1 MDWDVVELSA
11 LFRDIRERFAGPD
24 AEKMVWAFERA
35 LDAARIDDHLL
46 DYLLVAVVCLAAHAQ
61 HETPRT
67 VLEQVFRRS
76 VSDDEWRDR
85 YAPLLGPH
93 AV

>member
-1 MDWDVVELSA
+1 MDWDALELSV
-11 LFRDIRERFAGPD
+11 LFEDIRDRFGGPD

-35 LDAARIDDHLL
+35 LETARIDEHLL
-46 DYLLVAVVCLAAHAQ
+46 DYLHVAVVCLVAHSRN
-61 HETPRT
+61 ETPRT

-85 YAPLLGPH
+85 YARLLG
-93 AV
+93 

>member
-1 MDWDVVELSA
+1 VDWDAIDLSA
-11 LFRDIRERFAGPD
+11 LIGDIRHRFLGPD

-35 LDAARIDDHLL
+35 LATARIDEHLL
-46 DYLLVAVVCLAAHAQ
+46 DYLLVAVVCLVAHR
-61 HETPRT
+61 HGDTPRS

-85 YAPLLGPH
+85 YAPLFH
-93 AV
+93 